1 MLRALRHG
9 AWRLAYRSVGRL
21 SGGVRIGLAHGF
33 DSGQFMAYAYANE
46 PTGALGVGRWI
57 DRRLLGSLTCTSFR
71 ETSRLATEALRELL
85 DERAG
90 RETVVVD
97 LAAGPARY
105 LLDLLAERPRPEVR
119 VLLRDIDGA
128 GLQATLDAAT
138 ARGLERI
145 DGAVGDALDPVS
157 LATVAREPD
166 IAVELGLY
174 GMFPD
179 EVIAAHLRDLAMSL
193 APQALVASLQVH
205 NPEIAHIAGVWPS
218 RAGGRCEWRLRP
230 PDLLL
235 AWANDAGFT
244 LEGLRWTTGGVYCV
258 LTLRLAEAHHRGPR
272 ALRAGEHG
280 Q

>member
-1 MLRALRHG
+1 MLSALRHG

-21 SGGVRIGLAHGF
+21 SEGVRTGLAHGF

-46 PTGALGVGRWI
+46 PTGALGLGRWI

-90 RETVVVD
+90 RETLVVD

-105 LLDLLAERPRPEVR
+105 LLDVLAERPRPEVR
-119 VLLRDIDGA
+119 VLLRDVDGA
-128 GLQATLDAAT
+128 GLQAALDAAA

-145 DGAVGDALDPVS
+145 DGAVGDALDPDS
-157 LATVAREPD
+157 LATIAREPD
-166 IAVELGLY
+166 IALELGLY

-179 EVIAAHLRDLAMSL
+179 EAIAAHLRDLATTV
-193 APQALVASLQVH
+193 APRALVASLQVH

-218 RAGGRCEWRLRP
+218 RSGGRCAWRLRP
-230 PDLLL
+230 LDLLL
-235 AWANDAGFT
+235 SWANDAGFA
-244 LEGLRWTTGGVYCV
+244 LDGLRWTTGRVYCV
-258 LTLRLAEAHHRGPR
+258 VTLRLVEAHHRGPR
-272 ALRAGEHG
+272 VLRAGEHG
-280 Q
+280 R